1 MRDSLEDVSSS
12 DLCRIA
18 QLGTQTGLTFDD
30 GPVTPPLTGD
40 EAFED
45 LTADSPARAP
55 GSRRTSG
62 WQPAS

>member
-1 MRDSLEDVSSS
+1 LSRVTVELRG
-12 DLCRIA
+12 RIA